1 MDLEAAMRLSSTKT
15 KNAESFYAIKTM
27 TQNGKQT
34 TKVVEKLGTLEEI
47 KAKIGKDKDP
57 YEWAREYVQELNRK
71 EKEETREI
79 ITKYSPL
86 KQIPKGEQ
94 RLYNI
99 GYLFLQKI
107 YFELGLDKISETIS
121 KKYKFEYDLDGI
133 LSRLIYGRILFPSS
147 KLNTYRQVGELVE
160 PKTFDLHQIY
170 RALEIIAK
178 ESDTIESCIYN
189 NSKKIVKRNT
199 GILYYDCTNYYFEID
214 KAKGT
219 KQYGMG
225 KEHRPNPIVQM
236 GLFMDGNGIP
246 LAFSIFDGN
255 QNEQQSLKP
264 LEKRI
269 INDFSLSKFIICT
282 DAGLSSTE
290 NRIFN
295 TLGERSFIVTQSIKK
310 LKAHLIDWSLD
321 PSGWHIAGDET
332 QYNLSEIDEE
342 EHIETLFYKER
353 WINEN
358 DFSQKLIVTFSVKY
372 KRYMQSVRQSQ
383 IDRAKKLV
391 STPSKFNRPKQ
402 NDPKRLVKQQHV
414 TKDGEVADKL
424 RLDIDEDT
432 IAQEERFDGF
442 YAACTNLDDEAPA
455 ILKIIQRR
463 WEIEECFRILKS
475 EFQARPVFLSRDDRI
490 KAHFV
495 TCFLA
500 LVIYRLLEARLPVG
514 FTCPQIARTLRDM
527 KLFDLNGNGF
537 TPAYTRTDLTDALH
551 AAFGFHTDFQ
561 AITPSAMKRI
571 IKMTHSNSS

>member
-1 MDLEAAMRLSSTKT
+1 MRLSSTKT
-15 KNAESFYAIKTM
+15 KNAESFYAIQTVTK
-27 TQNGKQT
+27 NGKQT
-34 TKVVEKLGTLEEI
+34 TKVVEKLGTLEGI
-47 KAKIGKDKDP
+47 KTKIGKDKDP

-71 EKEETREI
+71 EKEETREV

-107 YFELGLDKISETIS
+107 YYELGLDKISDTIS
-121 KKYKFEYDLDGI
+121 KKYKYEYDLDGI

-147 KLNTYRQVGELVE
+147 KLNTYKQVGELVE
-160 PKTFDLHQIY
+160 PKTFELHQIY

-178 ESDTIESCIYN
+178 ESDMIESCIYS

-214 KAKGT
+214 KANGT
-219 KQYGMG
+219 KQYGMS

-236 GLFMDGNGIP
+236 GLFMDGNGMP
-246 LAFSIFDGN
+246 LAFNIFDVN
-255 QNEQQSLKP
+255 QNEQQSLKTM
-264 LEKRI
+264 EKRI
-269 INDFSLSKFIICT
+269 IKDFSLSKFVVCT

-310 LKAHLIDWSLD
+310 LKAHLTDWSLD
-321 PSGWHIAGDET
+321 PSGWRVAGDDT
-332 QYNLSEIDEE
+332 KYNLSAIDED
-342 EHIETLFYKER
+342 EHIDTIFYKER

-358 DFSQKLIVTFSVKY
+358 DLSQKLIVTFSVKY

-383 IDRAKKLV
+383 IDRAKKIV
-391 STPSKFNRPKQ
+391 ATPSKFNRPKQ
-402 NDPKRLVKQQHV
+402 NDPKRLVKEQYV
-414 TKDGEVADKL
+414 TKDGEVADNL

-442 YAACTNLDDEAPA
+442 YAACTNLDDGAPA
-455 ILKIIQRR
+455 ILKVIQRR

-475 EFQARPVFLSRDDRI
+475 EFRARPIFLSRDDRI

-500 LVIYRLLEARLPVG
+500 LVIYRLLEAKLPVG
-514 FTCPQIARTLRDM
+514 FTCPQIVRTLRDM
-527 KLFDLNGNGF
+527 KLFDLDGNGF

-551 AAFGFHTDFQ
+551 DAFGFHTDFQ